1 MENEKVYPTLPD
13 ADGFYFEN
21 ENDEVMDILT
31 KEYDNGNLI
40 KKVPLRKNRFA
51 IVRELDQKEMKK
63 VREIAGDAKDQQ
75 RLTAAMIALCAKI
88 DDKELIMEDILEYK
102 AKDFGRLS
110 LAAQELNF

>member
-1 MENEKVYPTLPD
+1 
-13 ADGFYFEN
+13 
-21 ENDEVMDILT
+21 
-31 KEYDNGNLI
+31 
-40 KKVPLRKNRFA
+40 
-51 IVRELDQKEMKK
+51 MKK